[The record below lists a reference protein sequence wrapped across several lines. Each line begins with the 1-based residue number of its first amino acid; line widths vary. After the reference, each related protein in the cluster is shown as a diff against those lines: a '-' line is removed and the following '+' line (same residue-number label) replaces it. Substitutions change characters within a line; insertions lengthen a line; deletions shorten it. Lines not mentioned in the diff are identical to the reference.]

1 MTTYYTNKEIL
12 PVPIKFAVSSDLMN
26 KFQRSFIY
34 LKSILAPY
42 ISKNNYSRHCINKLI
57 FDNNQE
63 GSLEGN
69 NEKTRVNLCVLLIEH
84 SNDESNNDFNK
95 EFAHTIISKY
105 KSRTEE
111 VLLNKKQ
118 HVRSIKYNI
127 KLNRLLEKT

>member
-1 MTTYYTNKEIL
+1 MINNVSKKKEGEKIKYYSNKEVL
-12 PVPIKFAVSSDLMN
+12 PVPIKFAINSDLMN

-57 FDNNQE
+57 LDNNQDANSE
-63 GSLEGN
+63 ES

-84 SNDESNNDFNK
+84 GNDESDNDFNK
-95 EFAHTIISKY
+95 EFAHNIITKY

-111 VLLNKKQ
+111 IILNKKQ
-118 HVRSIKYNI
+118 HVS
-127 KLNRLLEKT
+127 